1 MMALILNDPSVTR
14 SAMATTPGSTRVAT
28 LPDPADVEIRAV
40 RTPEEY
46 VACVDL
52 QRQTWGYGFSDVV
65 PVSMMQIV
73 VKMGGICTGAFGPDG
88 DLLGVVFGVTGIRG
102 GELAHWSHMLAVR
115 SNARNMGIGRRLK
128 LAQKEELR
136 AHEVNTMYW
145 TFDPLVA
152 RNAHLNLNHLGA
164 TVAEYVP
171 DMYGT
176 SDSDLHQLGTDR
188 FIAKWDLIGRRGSQ
202 DRTDQTAVLG
212 DSGGSRPVIGAPGGS
227 DRVPAEADVVEVLIP
242 SDIEAIEAHSFEEAF
257 SWRNSTRRAFTRLLD
272 GPYDVTGFISGQD
285 HARYIV
291 SRTANR

>member
-1 MMALILNDPSVTR
+1 
-14 SAMATTPGSTRVAT
+14 MATVPGSASVAT

-52 QRQTWGYGFSDVV
+52 QRRTWGYGFSDVV
-65 PVSMMQIV
+65 PVSMMQIT

-88 DLLGVVFGVTGIRG
+88 DLLGVVFGVTGIHG

-115 SNARNMGIGRRLK
+115 SDARNMGIGRRLK
-128 LAQKEELR
+128 LAQKEELLAR
-136 AHEVNTMYW
+136 RVKTMYW

-188 FIAKWDLIGRRGSQ
+188 FIAKWDLIGSCGPQAPTDRMAGVGGS
-202 DRTDQTAVLG
+202 
-212 DSGGSRPVIGAPGGS
+212 SGSRPVVGVPGGS
-227 DRVPAEADVVEVLIP
+227 ERVPLEADVVEVQIP
-242 SDIEAIEAHSFEEAF
+242 SDIAAIEAHSFEEAF
-257 SWRNSTRRAFTRLLD
+257 RWRLSTRRAFTRLLD
-272 GPYDVTGFISGQD
+272 GPYDVTGFISGRD

>member
-1 MMALILNDPSVTR
+1 
-14 SAMATTPGSTRVAT
+14 MATAPGSTSVAT
-28 LPDPADVEIRAV
+28 LPAPADVEIRAV

-65 PVSMMQIV
+65 PVSMMQIA
-73 VKMGGICTGAFGPDG
+73 VKMGGICTGAFSPGG

-115 SNARNMGIGRRLK
+115 SDARNVGIGRRLK

-136 AHEVNTMYW
+136 AREVNTMYW

-164 TVAEYVP
+164 TVTKYVP

-188 FIAKWDLIGRRGSQ
+188 FITKWDLLARRGSRGRT
-202 DRTDQTAVLG
+202 DRTAGVG

-227 DRVPAEADVVEVLIP
+227 ERVPAEADVVEVLIP
-242 SDIEAIEAHSFEEAF
+242 SDIEAIEAHSFEKALR
-257 SWRNSTRRAFTRLLD
+257 WRLSTRRAFTRLLD
-272 GPYDVTGFISGQD
+272 GPYDVTGFVSGRD

-291 SRTANR
+291 SRTNR

>member
-1 MMALILNDPSVTR
+1 
-14 SAMATTPGSTRVAT
+14 MATVPGSASVAT

-65 PVSMMQIV
+65 PVSMMQIT
-73 VKMGGICTGAFGPDG
+73 VKMGGICTGAFGPDS
-88 DLLGVVFGVTGIRG
+88 DLLGVVFGVTGIHG

-115 SNARNMGIGRRLK
+115 SDARNMGIGRRLK
-128 LAQKEELR
+128 LAQKEELLAR
-136 AHEVNTMYW
+136 RVRTMYW

-188 FIAKWDLIGRRGSQ
+188 FIAKWDLIGSCGQRR
-202 DRTDQTAVLG
+202 RTDRAAGVD
-212 DSGGSRPVIGAPGGS
+212 DSSGSRPVIGVPGGS
-227 DRVPAEADVVEVLIP
+227 ERVPLEADVVEVQIP
-242 SDIEAIEAHSFEEAF
+242 SDIAAIEAHSFEEAVR
-257 SWRNSTRRAFTRLLD
+257 WRLSTRRALTRLLD
-272 GPYDVTGFISGQD
+272 GPYDVTGFISGRD

-291 SRTANR
+291 SRTASR